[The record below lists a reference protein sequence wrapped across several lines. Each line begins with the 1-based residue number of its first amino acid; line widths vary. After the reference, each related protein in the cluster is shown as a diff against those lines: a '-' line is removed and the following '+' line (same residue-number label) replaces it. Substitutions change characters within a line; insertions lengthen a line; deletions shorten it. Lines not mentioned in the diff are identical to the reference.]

1 MNREQKSALVDS
13 LTERINTS
21 NHIYLTDIGELNA
34 EDTSKLRRQCFEKQI
49 KLVVVKNT
57 LLKIAFDKAEGDYSE
72 LYDIL
77 SGHTSLMLSDAGNGP
92 AKLIK
97 EFRKISERPI
107 LKGAYVEEGFYIG
120 DQQLD
125 VLASIKTKE
134 EVIGDIILLL
144 QSPMKNVISSLKSGS
159 NILTGVIET
168 LSNKKE

>member
-1 MNREQKSALVDS
+1 MNRDQKRALVDS
-13 LTERINTS
+13 LTEKINTS
-21 NHIYLTDIGELNA
+21 SHIYLTDIGELNA

-49 KLVVVKNT
+49 KLIVVKNT
-57 LLKIAFDKAEGDYSE
+57 LLKIALDKAEKDYSE
-72 LYDIL
+72 LYNIL
-77 SGHTSLMLSDAGNGP
+77 TGHTSLMLSDVGNMP

-97 EFRKISERPI
+97 EFRKDNEKPI
-107 LKGAYVEEGFYIG
+107 LKGAYVEEGFYLG

-159 NILTGVIET
+159 DIIAGVVKT
-168 LSNKKE
+168 LSNKEE